1 MKNIYTIKF
10 LSRVQAE
17 KELSK
22 MSSGR
27 KDQQK
32 NPNNINELSL
42 ESRLSSSSP
51 VNHTK
56 MLIN

>member
-10 LSRVQAE
+10 LSHVQAE

-42 ESRLSSSSP
+42 ESQLSSSSL